1 MCKNR
6 VDESSIIV
14 YNAREAIETNHKEDA
29 YACVLYVRGE
39 YMTNSSLRKRL
50 GLEDTSSGTSSR
62 IIREAVAKGL
72 IKPFDPNTAP
82 RYMKYMPAWG

>member
-1 MCKNR
+1 MDGGR
-6 VDESSIIV
+6 DPAV
-14 YNAREAIETNHKEDA
+14 AEA
-29 YACVLYVRGE
+29 VMPMG
-39 YMTNSSLRKRL
+39 KRL